1 MWSDWWLVSDWNHH
15 LKLWLVS
22 DWNHDFWPVI
32 GEWLESPFFVIVQ
45 IPVDGPFGWSKG
57 WVSFGRDRHRWLR
70 HQQGGG
76 GIRIWAGIIGG
87 VLVGPWR
94 VPEGVKMTAET
105 YIAFLQQNFESW
117 FKKQKVTFKR
127 TMILMRDNATSH
139 AARKRLYLQQ
149 LGLCGHRKMNLPAS
163 SPDLNPIQNFCSMLN
178 RKVYENGCQ
187 VTSKAVLW
195 SAIVD
200 VCRSFTSGE
209 IQNLTGSMD
218 NWLLHVISKKG
229 SSLPN
234 C

>member
-1 MWSDWWLVSDWNHH
+1 MFTDETCASL
-15 LKLWLVS
+15 
-22 DWNHDFWPVI
+22 
-32 GEWLESPFFVIVQ
+32 
-45 IPVDGPFGWSKG
+45 DGPDGWSKG
-57 WVSFGRDRHRWLR
+57 WNSFRRDRHRRLR
-70 HQQGGG
+70 CQQGGG

-105 YIAFLQQNFESW
+105 YIAFLQQNFE
-117 FKKQKVTFKR
+117 VTFKR
-127 TMILMRDNATSH
+127 MMILMQDNATSH
-139 AARKRLYLQQ
+139 VAKKTTVYLQL
-149 LGLCGHRKMNLPAS
+149 LGLCGHRKMNWPAS
-163 SPDLNPIQNFCSMLN
+163 SPDLNPIQNFCSMLK

-200 VCRSFTSGE
+200 VCRSFTSEE

-218 NWLLHVISKKG
+218 NWLLQVISKKG